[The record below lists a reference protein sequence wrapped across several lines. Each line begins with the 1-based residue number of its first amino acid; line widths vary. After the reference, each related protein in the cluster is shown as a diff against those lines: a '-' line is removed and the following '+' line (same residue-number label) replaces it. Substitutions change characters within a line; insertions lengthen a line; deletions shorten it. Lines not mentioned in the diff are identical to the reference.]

1 MCTAMDS
8 YSGYLVLIHFGKGNQ
23 TNTIKTLEIIN
34 LYCVLLYIQGDKG
47 SHFKG
52 KFIQAFAH

>member
-1 MCTAMDS
+1 MDS
-8 YSGYLVLIHFGKGNQ
+8 YSGYLVVIHFGKGNQ

>member
-1 MCTAMDS
+1 MDT
-8 YSGYLVLIHFGKGNQ
+8 YGYLVAIPFKKANQ

-52 KFIQAFAH
+52 KFKHAFAH